1 MSLVLTETPLAIT
14 SCGVVSPAGLGLEA
28 LERAL
33 RHGLETPAEPKE
45 SPDGYPPRPLW
56 AIPDLGVAEL
66 LGRKGLRHVDR
77 LTKLGLVACKLA
89 LEGAGEELDADARA
103 HTGVVLATNTGSLT
117 SMVEVGID
125 TLVQKKPYLVNPGN
139 FPNVVTNA
147 CTGQIA
153 IRNSLR
159 AVNSVVSSG
168 QAASLAA
175 IRFARTAIEQGR
187 ASRLLVGGVE
197 ELSPAAAWGWH
208 LSGALTEDAPI
219 GEGCALFLV
228 EDAEAVRSSGRTALA
243 ELLACEV
250 AYQGL
255 GTAREQGEGLRHCVE
270 RALERSGVSPGEV
283 DAVCLSATNHWVRDQ
298 LEEWAVGEELGRPVP
313 QVQVG
318 EVLGELYS
326 ASGAM
331 QVAALLARWREPARQ
346 PRIGLVTSMGEDG
359 NVGCL
364 VVREWR

>member
-14 SCGVVSPAGLGLEA
+14 SCGVVSPAGLGLEP
-28 LERAL
+28 LEHAL
-33 RHGLETPAEPKE
+33 RHGLESRAEPEE
-45 SPDGYPPRPLW
+45 SPEDYPPRPLW
-56 AIPDLGVAEL
+56 AIPDLEVAEL

-77 LTKLGLVACKLA
+77 FTKLGLVACRLA
-89 LEGAGEELDADARA
+89 LDGIGGLDADAGA
-103 HTGVVLATNTGSLT
+103 DTGVVLATNTGSLT

-125 TLVQKKPYLVNPGN
+125 TLVQEKPYLVNPGN

-147 CTGQIA
+147 CTGQVA

-175 IRFARTAIEQGR
+175 IRFARTAIEQRRAGR
-187 ASRLLVGGVE
+187 VLVGGVE

-208 LSGALTEDAPI
+208 LSGALVDDAPV

-228 EDAEAVRSSGRTALA
+228 EDAEAVRASGRTAPA
-243 ELLACEV
+243 EMLACEV
-250 AYQGL
+250 AYRGH
-255 GTAREQGEGLRHCVE
+255 GTAQEQAEALTECVE
-270 RALERSGVSPGEV
+270 RALERSGVSPGAV
-283 DAVCLSATNHWVRDQ
+283 DTASLGATNHWVRDD
-298 LEEWAVGEELGRPVP
+298 LERWALGEALGRPVP
-313 QVQVG
+313 HVRVG

-331 QVAALLARWREPARQ
+331 QLAALLALWREPARE
-346 PRIGLVTSMGEDG
+346 PRIGLVTSIGEDG